1 MGEVIPSQITK
12 EYYQNVYRS
21 LRDISQKENG
31 IPIRFRELGK
41 SDGSYSHKTNEIT
54 IKKE

>member
-1 MGEVIPSQITK
+1 MGGAIPSQINK

-31 IPIRFRELGK
+31 IPIRFRELENQMVFTVQQQMKLQLRKG
-41 SDGSYSHKTNEIT
+41 
-54 IKKE
+54 